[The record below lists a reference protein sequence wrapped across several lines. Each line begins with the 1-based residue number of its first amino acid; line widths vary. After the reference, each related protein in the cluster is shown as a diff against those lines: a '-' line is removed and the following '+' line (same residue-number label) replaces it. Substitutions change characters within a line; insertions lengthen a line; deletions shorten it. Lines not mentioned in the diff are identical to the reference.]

1 MAAALSIK
9 KFSHLNTYAGERFHM
24 GHAVPNS
31 TFSDPKTKGDQQRI
45 PKKRRG
51 VFRRLVVSV
60 PELTILILLLVGGY
74 ILMAVCSKV
83 EGTQILD
90 PFSMWLIIIGSF
102 FISTAIAVIAVIAGI
117 GGGVIFTPIMLGFTS
132 MDSLV
137 IRATGLVV
145 AMFGGLISSGPFMKS
160 RLANLKIVFF
170 CGVPIAIGALIGS
183 VCAIYL
189 HDALG
194 DVGDGVVRLS
204 LGVLMLVIA
213 YFLFTGGGKTEYPEP
228 KQIDRFSEKL
238 GLEGSYW
245 ESSLRK
251 VVDYRLV
258 RALPGGILFI
268 SLGFIGGFF
277 GMGGGAFL
285 TATLNLVMMA
295 PVKIAAACSGV
306 LLAISDATAIW
317 TYITYGALIAILAA
331 PWMLGHVVGGI
342 LGAHLLIR
350 IRAGFVRKILIFI
363 LLLSSVKLI
372 ARGLGGALGIHIPI
386 LG

>member
-1 MAAALSIK
+1 MEHVAPTSAISEEM
-9 KFSHLNTYAGERFHM
+9 TQDG
-24 GHAVPNS
+24 
-31 TFSDPKTKGDQQRI
+31 DKTGKQ
-45 PKKRRG
+45 KRKG
-51 VFRRLVVSV
+51 VFRRLVTSV
-60 PELTILILLLVGGY
+60 PELTILILLLVGSY
-74 ILMAVCSKV
+74 TVMAVFSKV
-83 EGTQILD
+83 QGTQILD
-90 PFSMWLIIIGSF
+90 PLSMWLIIVGSF
-102 FISTAIAVIAVIAGI
+102 LISTAIAIIAVIAGI

-160 RLANLKIVFF
+160 RLANLKVVFF
-170 CGVPIAIGALIGS
+170 CGVPITIGALAGS

-194 DVGDGVVRLS
+194 DVGDGMVRLS
-204 LGVLMLVIA
+204 LGILMLVIA

-228 KQIDRFSEKL
+228 EHIDRFSAKL
-238 GLEGSYW
+238 GLDGSYW
-245 ESSLRK
+245 ESSLGK

-258 RALPGGILFI
+258 RAVPGAVIFI

-363 LLLSSVKLI
+363 LILSSVKLV
-372 ARGLGGALGIHIPI
+372 ARGIGGAFGIHIPI

>member
-1 MAAALSIK
+1 MEHAELTAAPTDQTK
-9 KFSHLNTYAGERFHM
+9 RDGRQTAG
-24 GHAVPNS
+24 G
-31 TFSDPKTKGDQQRI
+31 
-45 PKKRRG
+45 KRRG
-51 VFRRLVVSV
+51 AFRRLVTSV
-60 PELTILILLLVGGY
+60 PELTILILLTVGGY
-74 ILMAVCSKV
+74 LFMAVFSKV
-83 EGTQILD
+83 QGTPVLD
-90 PFSMWLIIIGSF
+90 PLSMWLIIVGSF
-102 FISTAIAVIAVIAGI
+102 LISTAIAIIAVIAGI

-160 RLANLKIVFF
+160 RLANLRIVFY
-170 CGVPIAIGALIGS
+170 CGVPITIGALAGS

-194 DVGDGVVRLS
+194 RVGDGMVRLS
-204 LGVLMLVIA
+204 LGILMLVIA
-213 YFLFTGGGKTEYPEP
+213 FFLYTGGGKTEYPDVEHVDP
-228 KQIDRFSEKL
+228 LSIKL
-238 GLEGSYW
+238 GLKGAYWEGS
-245 ESSLRK
+245 LGR
-251 VVDYRLV
+251 VVEYQLI
-258 RALPGGILFI
+258 RALPGALIFI
-268 SLGFIGGFF
+268 FLGFIGGFF

-317 TYITYGALIAILAA
+317 TYVTYGALIAVLAA

-350 IRAGFVRKILIFI
+350 IRAAFVRKILIFI
-363 LLLSSVKLI
+363 LVLSSVKLL
-372 ARGLGGALGIHIPI
+372 ARGMEGAFGIHIPI

>member
-1 MAAALSIK
+1 MEYADPVTAAVARK
-9 KFSHLNTYAGERFHM
+9 GEDLVQT
-24 GHAVPNS
+24 A
-31 TFSDPKTKGDQQRI
+31 KG
-45 PKKRRG
+45 KRRG
-51 VFRRLVVSV
+51 IVRRLVINF
-60 PELTILILLLVGGY
+60 PELTILIMLLIGGY
-74 ILMAVCSKV
+74 ILMAVFSKV
-83 EGTQILD
+83 QGTQILD
-90 PFSMWLIIIGSF
+90 PLSMWLIIVGSF
-102 FISTAIAVIAVIAGI
+102 LISAAIAIIAVIAGI

-160 RLANLKIVFF
+160 RLANLRIVFF
-170 CGVPIAIGALIGS
+170 CGVPITIGALGGS

-194 DVGDGVVRLS
+194 VVGDGMVRLA

-213 YFLFTGGGKTEYPEP
+213 YFLFMGGGKTEYPEP
-228 KQIDRFSEKL
+228 ENIDPISIRL
-238 GLEGSYW
+238 GLKGSYW
-245 ESSLRK
+245 EGTMEK
-251 VVDYRLV
+251 VVDYQLV
-258 RALPGGILFI
+258 RALPGALIFI
-268 SLGFIGGFF
+268 FLGFIGGFF

-363 LLLSSVKLI
+363 LILSSVKLI
-372 ARGLGGALGIHIPI
+372 SRGLEGAFGIHIPV

>member
-1 MAAALSIK
+1 
-9 KFSHLNTYAGERFHM
+9 M
-24 GHAVPNS
+24 GHAEPMS
-31 TFSDPKTKGDQQRI
+31 GAIEQKGEDE
-45 PKKRRG
+45 KRTGRG
-51 VFRRLVVSV
+51 KRKGVITRLVTSV
-60 PELTILILLLVGGY
+60 PELSILLMLIIGGY
-74 ILMAVCSKV
+74 IVMAVFSKV
-83 EGTQILD
+83 QGTQILD
-90 PFSMWLIIIGSF
+90 PFSMWLIIVGSF
-102 FISTAIAVIAVIAGI
+102 LISTAIAIIAVIAGI

-160 RLANLKIVFF
+160 RLANLRVVFF
-170 CGVPIAIGALIGS
+170 CGVPITIGALAGS

-194 DVGDGVVRLS
+194 AVGDGLVRLS

-213 YFLFTGGGKTEYPEP
+213 WFLFTGGGKTEYPEP
-228 KQIDRFSEKL
+228 DHIDPLSKKL

-245 ESSLRK
+245 EGSLGK
-251 VVDYRLV
+251 VVDYQLV
-258 RALPGGILFI
+258 RALPGAFI
-268 SLGFIGGFF
+268 FIFLGFIGGFF

-317 TYITYGALIAILAA
+317 TYITYGALVAILAA

-363 LLLSSVKLI
+363 LILSSVKLI
-372 ARGLGGALGIHIPI
+372 ARGLEGAFGIHIPI

>member
-1 MAAALSIK
+1 MMEHAGVGSAVSEKTGESGRQAAKAK
-9 KFSHLNTYAGERFHM
+9 R
-24 GHAVPNS
+24 
-31 TFSDPKTKGDQQRI
+31 KGTL
-45 PKKRRG
+45 G
-51 VFRRLVVSV
+51 RLVTSV
-60 PELTILILLLVGGY
+60 PELSILILLLVGGY
-74 ILMAVCSKV
+74 IVMAVFSKV
-83 EGTQILD
+83 QGTQILD
-90 PFSMWLIIIGSF
+90 PFSMWLIIVGSF
-102 FISTAIAVIAVIAGI
+102 LISTAIAIIAVIAGI

-160 RLANLKIVFF
+160 RLANLRIVFF
-170 CGVPIAIGALIGS
+170 CGVPITIGALAGS

-194 DVGDGVVRLS
+194 EVGDGVVRLS
-204 LGVLMLVIA
+204 LGLLMLVIA
-213 YFLFTGGGKTEYPEP
+213 YFLFTGGGKTEYPEVQ
-228 KQIDRFSEKL
+228 KIDPFSEKL
-238 GLEGSYW
+238 GLKGAYWEGS
-245 ESSLRK
+245 LGK
-251 VVDYRLV
+251 IVDYHLV
-258 RALPGGILFI
+258 KALPGALIFI
-268 SLGFIGGFF
+268 FLGFVGGFF

-285 TATLNLVMMA
+285 TATLNLVMLA

-317 TYITYGALIAILAA
+317 TYITYGALIAVLAA

-363 LLLSSVKLI
+363 LILSSVKLL
-372 ARGLGGALGIHIPI
+372 ARGMEGAFGIHIPI

>member
-1 MAAALSIK
+1 MDHEGLSPVSAVSEKKEEEAKHGGRRKRKGAL
-9 KFSHLNTYAGERFHM
+9 R
-24 GHAVPNS
+24 
-31 TFSDPKTKGDQQRI
+31 RI
-45 PKKRRG
+45 
-51 VFRRLVVSV
+51 VTSV
-60 PELTILILLLVGGY
+60 PELTILVLLVVGGY
-74 ILMAVCSKV
+74 MVMAVFSKV
-83 EGTQILD
+83 QGTQILS
-90 PFSMWLIIIGSF
+90 PAAMWLIIVGSF
-102 FISTAIAVIAVIAGI
+102 LISTAIAIIAVIAGI
-117 GGGVIFTPIMLGFTS
+117 GGGVIFTPIMLGFTH

-160 RLANLKIVFF
+160 RLANLRVVFF
-170 CGVPIAIGALIGS
+170 CGVPITIGALAGS

-194 DVGDGVVRLS
+194 AVGDGLVRLS
-204 LGVLMLVIA
+204 LGLLMLVIA

-228 KQIDRFSEKL
+228 EHIDPLSVKL
-238 GLEGSYW
+238 GLKGSYW
-245 ESSLRK
+245 EGSLGT
-251 VVDYRLV
+251 VIDYQLV
-258 RALPGGILFI
+258 KALPGALIFI
-268 SLGFIGGFF
+268 FLGFIGGFF

-306 LLAISDATAIW
+306 LLAVSDATAIW
-317 TYITYGALIAILAA
+317 TYITYGALVAILAA

-363 LLLSSVKLI
+363 LVLSSVKLI
-372 ARGLGGALGIHIPI
+372 GRGLGGAFGIHIP
-386 LG
+386 LVG

>member
-1 MAAALSIK
+1 
-9 KFSHLNTYAGERFHM
+9 M
-24 GHAVPNS
+24 GHAELTSAVAEQN
-31 TFSDPKTKGDQQRI
+31 GEH
-45 PKKRRG
+45 KKRTVRG
-51 VFRRLVVSV
+51 KRKGALRRMVTSV
-60 PELTILILLLVGGY
+60 PELTILIMLLVGGS
-74 ILMAVCSKV
+74 IIMAVFSKV
-83 EGTQILD
+83 QGTQILG
-90 PFSMWLIIIGSF
+90 PMAMLLIIVGSF
-102 FISTAIAVIAVIAGI
+102 LISTAVAIIAVVAGI

-145 AMFGGLISSGPFMKS
+145 AMFSGLISSGPFMKS
-160 RLANLKIVFF
+160 RLANLRIVFF
-170 CGVPIAIGALIGS
+170 CGVPITIGALAGS

-194 DVGDGVVRLS
+194 AVGDGMVRLS
-204 LGVLMLVIA
+204 LGILMLVIA

-228 KQIDRFSEKL
+228 ENIDPISIKFRLK
-238 GLEGSYW
+238 GSYW
-245 ESSLRK
+245 EGSLGK
-251 VVDYRLV
+251 VVDYQLV
-258 RALPGGILFI
+258 RALPGAIIFI
-268 SLGFIGGFF
+268 FLGFIGGFF

-306 LLAISDATAIW
+306 LLAISNAAAIW

-331 PWMLGHVVGGI
+331 PWMLGQVVGGI

-363 LLLSSVKLI
+363 LVLSSVKLI
-372 ARGLGGALGIHIPI
+372 ARGVEGAFGIHIPI
-386 LG
+386 LS

>member
-1 MAAALSIK
+1 
-9 KFSHLNTYAGERFHM
+9 
-24 GHAVPNS
+24 
-31 TFSDPKTKGDQQRI
+31 
-45 PKKRRG
+45 
-51 VFRRLVVSV
+51 
-60 PELTILILLLVGGY
+60 
-74 ILMAVCSKV
+74 
-83 EGTQILD
+83 
-90 PFSMWLIIIGSF
+90 
-102 FISTAIAVIAVIAGI
+102 
-117 GGGVIFTPIMLGFTS
+117 MLGFTS

-160 RLANLKIVFF
+160 RLANLKIVFY
-170 CGVPIAIGALIGS
+170 CGVPIAIGALAGS

-194 DVGDGVVRLS
+194 EVGDGVVRLS

-213 YFLFTGGGKTEYPEP
+213 YFLYTGGGKTEYPEP
-228 KQIDRFSEKL
+228 EYIDRFSEKL

-245 ESSLRK
+245 ESSLGK
-251 VVDYRLV
+251 VVSYRLV
-258 RALPGGILFI
+258 RAIPGGILFI

-317 TYITYGALIAILAA
+317 TYITYGALIAVLAA

-363 LLLSSVKLI
+363 LVLSSVKLI
-372 ARGLGGALGIHIPI
+372 ARGVGGALGIHIPI

>member
-1 MAAALSIK
+1 MKS
-9 KFSHLNTYAGERFHM
+9 AGMTSVVSEKLTED
-24 GHAVPNS
+24 GKQG
-31 TFSDPKTKGDQQRI
+31 T
-45 PKKRRG
+45 KRRRKSA
-51 VFRRLVVSV
+51 FRRLVTSV

-74 ILMAVCSKV
+74 IVMAVYSRV
-83 EGTQILD
+83 QGTQILD
-90 PFSMWLIIIGSF
+90 PLSMWLIIVGSF
-102 FISTAIAVIAVIAGI
+102 LISTAIAIIAVIAGI

-137 IRATGLVV
+137 IRSTGLVV

-160 RLANLKIVFF
+160 RLANLRVVFF
-170 CGVPIAIGALIGS
+170 CGVPITIGALVGS

-194 DVGDGVVRLS
+194 LVGDGVVRLS

-213 YFLFTGGGKTEYPEP
+213 YFLYTGGGKTEYPEVRQVDP
-228 KQIDRFSEKL
+228 LSQKL
-238 GLEGSYW
+238 GLKGTYWEGS
-245 ESSLRK
+245 LGRI
-251 VVDYRLV
+251 VDYQLV
-258 RALPGGILFI
+258 RALPGALIFI
-268 SLGFIGGFF
+268 ALGFVGGFF

-285 TATLNLVMMA
+285 TATLNLVMLA

-317 TYITYGALIAILAA
+317 TYITYGALIAVLAA

-363 LLLSSVKLI
+363 LLLSSVKLLG
-372 ARGLGGALGIHIPI
+372 RGMEGAFGIHIPFI
-386 LG
+386 G

>member
-1 MAAALSIK
+1 MEHAAVTSAVSDK
-9 KFSHLNTYAGERFHM
+9 KEQEKKEKGE
-24 GHAVPNS
+24 V
-31 TFSDPKTKGDQQRI
+31 
-45 PKKRRG
+45 KRRG
-51 VFRRLVVSV
+51 IFTRMAISV

-74 ILMAVCSKV
+74 TIMAVFSKV
-83 EGTQILD
+83 QGTQVLS
-90 PFSMWLIIIGSF
+90 PFSMWLIIVGSF
-102 FISTAIAVIAVIAGI
+102 LISTAIAIIAVIAGI

-160 RLANLKIVFF
+160 RLANLRVVFF
-170 CGVPIAIGALIGS
+170 CGVPITIGALIGS

-194 DVGDGVVRLS
+194 AVGDGLVRLS
-204 LGVLMLVIA
+204 LGALMLVIA
-213 YFLFTGGGKTEYPEP
+213 WFLFTGGGKTEYPEP
-228 KQIDRFSEKL
+228 EHIDPLSGKL
-238 GLEGSYW
+238 GLNGSYW
-245 ESSLRK
+245 ESSLGK
-251 VVDYRLV
+251 VVEYRLV
-258 RALPGGILFI
+258 RALPGALIFI
-268 SLGFIGGFF
+268 FLGFVGGFF

-317 TYITYGALIAILAA
+317 TYITYGALVAILAA

-363 LLLSSVKLI
+363 LILSSVKLI
-372 ARGLGGALGIHIPI
+372 ARGIEGAFGIHIPLI
-386 LG
+386 G

>member
-1 MAAALSIK
+1 MEHAAVTSAVSDK
-9 KFSHLNTYAGERFHM
+9 KEQEKKEKGE
-24 GHAVPNS
+24 V
-31 TFSDPKTKGDQQRI
+31 
-45 PKKRRG
+45 KRRG
-51 VFRRLVVSV
+51 IFTRMAISV

-74 ILMAVCSKV
+74 TIMAVFSKV
-83 EGTQILD
+83 QGTQVLS
-90 PFSMWLIIIGSF
+90 PFSMWLIIVGSF
-102 FISTAIAVIAVIAGI
+102 LISTAIAIIAVIAGI

-160 RLANLKIVFF
+160 RLANLRVVFF
-170 CGVPIAIGALIGS
+170 CGVPITIGALIGS

-194 DVGDGVVRLS
+194 AVGDGLVRLS
-204 LGVLMLVIA
+204 LGALMLIIA
-213 YFLFTGGGKTEYPEP
+213 WFLFTGGGKTEYPEP
-228 KQIDRFSEKL
+228 EHIDPLSGKL
-238 GLEGSYW
+238 GLNGSYW
-245 ESSLRK
+245 ESSLGK
-251 VVDYRLV
+251 VVEYRLV
-258 RALPGGILFI
+258 RALPGALIFI
-268 SLGFIGGFF
+268 FLGFVGGFF

-317 TYITYGALIAILAA
+317 TYVTYGALVAILAA

-363 LLLSSVKLI
+363 LILSSVKLI
-372 ARGLGGALGIHIPI
+372 ARGIEGAFGIHIPLI
-386 LG
+386 G

>member
-1 MAAALSIK
+1 MEPSGLTSTVSEKLTEDGKQRTREKKKGAL
-9 KFSHLNTYAGERFHM
+9 
-24 GHAVPNS
+24 
-31 TFSDPKTKGDQQRI
+31 
-45 PKKRRG
+45 
-51 VFRRLVVSV
+51 RRLITSV
-60 PELTILILLLVGGY
+60 PELTILIFLVVGGY
-74 ILMAVCSKV
+74 IVMAVFSKV
-83 EGTQILD
+83 QGTQILD
-90 PFSMWLIIIGSF
+90 PLSMWLIIVGSF
-102 FISTAIAVIAVIAGI
+102 LISTAIAIIAVIAGI

-160 RLANLKIVFF
+160 RLANLRIVFF
-170 CGVPIAIGALIGS
+170 CGVPITIGALAGS

-194 DVGDGVVRLS
+194 LVGDGVVRLS
-204 LGVLMLVIA
+204 LGVLMLIIA
-213 YFLFTGGGKTEYPEP
+213 YFLYTGGGKTEYPEAP
-228 KQIDRFSEKL
+228 HVDRLSLKL
-238 GLEGSYW
+238 GLKGAYWEGSLGRIVEYQ
-245 ESSLRK
+245 
-251 VVDYRLV
+251 LV
-258 RALPGGILFI
+258 HALPGAFI
-268 SLGFIGGFF
+268 FIFLGFVGGFF

-317 TYITYGALIAILAA
+317 TYITYGALIAVLAA

-363 LLLSSVKLI
+363 LILSSVKLLG
-372 ARGLGGALGIHIPI
+372 RGMAGAFGIHIPV